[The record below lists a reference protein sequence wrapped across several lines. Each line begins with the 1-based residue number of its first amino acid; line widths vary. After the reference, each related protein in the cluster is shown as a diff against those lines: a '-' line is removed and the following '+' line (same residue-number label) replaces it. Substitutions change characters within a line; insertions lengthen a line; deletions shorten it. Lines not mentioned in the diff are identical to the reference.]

1 MWSGGTFTV
10 SGRLRR
16 ARLRSTR
23 RAVAALLGAA
33 LFTGLLPAPALA
45 LPPDPATAEVGRESV
60 QLESL
65 QQDRPLEGKTL
76 EKNLDRLKADVPAD
90 QAEAPAGTSVAPLAD
105 SGQVTFST
113 SVAAAMASDG
123 DTVTPVEDL
132 PVGLGQAEGQAAPT
146 GTWGVSIDSHA
157 GALALGVNGVLLEID
172 TPSGGSVPVDVQL
185 DYSAFKNLYGADWAS
200 RLKFVQ
206 FPDCYLSTPELEEC
220 QAYTEL
226 ATENDTNS
234 ETATAT
240 IDPAA
245 ASTEA
250 PAADGVSAQLMGAST
265 QADPAGDKAAVGVV
279 DSGDGAGGTFK
290 ASPLAASGKWSTT
303 GSSGA
308 FTWSYPIAVPVAPAG
323 PTPKVSLDYNSQT
336 VDGRTA
342 VTSPQASWIGEG
354 WNYEPGHIERRYRT
368 CQDDTKNMASGTPNN
383 TGSGNKTSDL
393 CWVSY
398 NAVMS
403 LNGSTTELVR
413 VDADT
418 YRPALDDGTRIELK
432 TGGTN
437 GDDNGEYWVVTTV
450 DGTAYHFGLNKVGT
464 GHADTNSVSTVPV
477 FGNHPGEPCH
487 ATAFADSRCGAGKQ
501 QAWRWGLDRIVD
513 VHGNVMV
520 VNWVQESNYYAVRKK
535 FKTPERYHRFAYASS
550 IEYGLRLSDLTKPA
564 AVIEF
569 ATQQRCLQSVE
580 VCSATNF
587 DKTDDPG
594 AYRPWW
600 DTPGNLNCKST
611 SDLCPPF
618 PSFWTQRR
626 LESITTKSERPGQTG
641 LGKVDTYTL
650 HQSFPAEWYDTSPGL
665 WLNSITRR
673 GFGPGDTTGTL
684 QSSDGVSFAQY
695 QVGPRDPLQG
705 RLRDRQLP
713 NLVAG
718 DPRRPGFTRP
728 RIGVVSTEEGG
739 DIEVKYTGGC
749 AAEPATDKERA
760 NGTCFP
766 VRWSP
771 DGDEKKPAKAWFNKY
786 VVASVVETDKVT
798 THGVPVYT
806 QYSYKEPAWSLS
818 DDEFTKP
825 SLRTYSDW
833 RGYREVTTVKGKKNN
848 IKAGDPQAQSTS
860 TTRYFLGV
868 GGAVKDS
875 AGKYT
880 LTADDARPFA
890 GKTAETLTYDRTAGR
905 VIKRVLN
912 FPWLKE
918 TASRAREGEDGTALE
933 PLKAYRTGTS
943 RTDTVQSIGASWQ
956 SVRTTTEVDATY
968 GLPTRSETAV
978 VKPNGT
984 GEAFS
989 EQRCTTYSYVH
1000 NTGAWLIGLASQT
1013 STTATPCAGHATADP
1028 ATELIST
1035 TRSSY
1040 DGLAFGA
1047 TPVKGLATAT
1057 AVNDGTGKCC
1067 SLVTT
1072 STYDDLGRLRSVTK
1086 PGEGTT
1092 ETQFTPSAGGPV
1104 TATTSIRTV
1113 GGRQLA
1119 TTTTFDPGRALPLT
1133 VTDPNGRITRRQ
1145 YDALGRLTAGW
1156 LPSRSSGSQTPSVKI
1171 GYQPAVATS
1180 SATKPAAVTTET
1192 LQDDGTYRRQVA
1204 LYDGLGREVQTQED
1218 AYGPGRIVVD
1228 TYYNDHSLVEE
1239 VTGKYLANGAPTA
1252 ALFERRSDSVVP
1264 NKTRTRYDGLERPV
1278 QVSTYFGST
1287 FKYATYTTYGDNYTK
1302 VDKPGS
1308 TVPVTDTYTD
1318 ALGRVSSVRTYTDAA
1333 GTAKRVTSYGYDARG
1348 NRNKVTDPAGN
1359 IWTYVH
1365 DARHQLIS
1373 QTDPDSGTSSFEY
1386 DDAGRRIKSTNEATA
1401 KSIFTEYDVLGRTTF
1416 VREGNAATTPAQA
1429 ATEATLVKEF
1439 TYDTVAGALG
1449 KPASSTQYQGTAA
1462 YISRVTGYDTE
1473 YHPTG
1478 KQFVIPDTATTK
1490 GLSGTYT
1497 YGYGYTPSGKQLSV
1511 TLPAVGGLAA
1521 ERVVTRYDDEGFA
1534 ESTSGQ
1540 NWYTSDVSYSPFGEP
1555 LRAVSGAQPGRVWT
1569 TNFIDEHTGRLERS
1583 VTDRETTGPHRIADS
1598 RYSYDSSG
1606 LVSSH
1611 ARELTDASGSSWDT
1625 QCFTYDRLGQLV
1637 NAWTSN
1643 IPVTG
1648 KGIGCKSASGTVW
1661 GPRTDG
1667 EPSGA
1672 GGADAADSAADTG
1685 GSPDTS
1691 LTSTLAAASPAAG
1704 TVASGSLSYWQSFT
1718 YDWLGNRA
1726 ALVEHGTTDT
1736 TFTYTYGRTVTGN
1749 GTGPATVVQPHTLQR
1764 VVTTP
1769 TGQGSTYAYDSAG
1782 NTTDRVL
1789 PAAAQNLTWTQE
1801 NRLTTITSGG
1811 VKTTYVYDPEGNR
1824 LLESSSAGATLYLGE
1839 TEVSADATGKVIR
1852 ASRLYSQAGAP
1863 NVVRTALNGAATG
1876 HKLSVLITDNLGTAH
1891 TAVELTGAQT
1901 VTRRESKPFGES
1913 RGAKP
1918 ASWPDKRGYLG
1929 VGIDDAATGLTHLG
1943 AREYDQSTGRFVS
1956 VDPVMEMGDPLQIN
1970 GYAYAGNSP
1979 VAQSDP
1985 TGLCPKE
1992 ICDGYGQHDH
2002 ASQQGSGGS
2011 TGQTTSTGTS
2021 DQPTKGRS
2029 GAEMAA
2035 DKLRHDA
2042 AVQAMAAFLRALW
2055 AKNPEVRVQ
2064 TEYHIPGAGPNKGD
2078 GWADIVMFWNEDIY
2092 IWEVKSAKTAEKD
2105 GPAQLDRY
2113 VNTLNK
2119 IEQKKVFGRT
2129 VHKGWELPQVA
2140 TVDPIDPR
2148 LMVVAQS
2155 TRTRPKTN
2163 RAGAEYQGVVGWW
2176 TRNQSRQAPPGM
2188 EPVPV
2193 WAPVTIQA
2201 WQPTPEQTKTI
2212 GWGAVALTFVY
2223 FAGRIIA
2230 DPIP

>member
-23 RAVAALLGAA
+23 RGVAALLGAA

-45 LPPDPATAEVGRESV
+45 LPPDPATVEVGRESL

-65 QQDRPLEGKTL
+65 QQDLPLEGKSL
-76 EKNLDRLKADVPAD
+76 EKHLDRLKVEVPAD
-90 QAEAPAGTSVAPLAD
+90 QDEAPAGTSVAPSAD
-105 SGQVTFST
+105 TGQVTFAT
-113 SVAAAMASDG
+113 SAPAG
-123 DTVTPVEDL
+123 GTVTPVEDL
-132 PVGLGQAEGQAAPT
+132 PVGLGQAEGQAAPA
-146 GTWGVSIDSHA
+146 GTWSVSIDSHA
-157 GALALGVNGVLLEID
+157 GALAQGVNGVLLEID
-172 TPSGGSVPVDVQL
+172 TPAGGSVPVDVRL

-220 QAYTEL
+220 QAYTDL
-226 ATENDTNS
+226 ATENDTDS

-240 IDPAA
+240 IDAA
-245 ASTEA
+245 ASAEA
-250 PAADGVSAQLMGAST
+250 PAAGGVSTQLMST
-265 QADPAGDKAAVGVV
+265 AVAADPAGDKAAIGVV

-290 ASPLAASGKWSTT
+290 ASPLAASGKWATT
-303 GSSGA
+303 GASGA
-308 FTWSYPIAVPVAPAG
+308 FTWSYPIAVPIAPAG
-323 PTPKVSLDYNSQT
+323 PTPKISLDYNSQT

-354 WNYEPGHIERRYRT
+354 WNYEPGHIERRYRS
-368 CQDDTKNMASGTPNN
+368 CQDDTKDMAAGKPNN
-383 TGSGNKTSDL
+383 VGSDNKTSDL

-403 LNGSTTELVR
+403 LNGQTTELVR

-418 YRPALDDGTRIELK
+418 YRPATDDGTRIELK

-501 QAWRWGLDRIVD
+501 QAWRWGLDRVVD
-513 VHGNVMV
+513 VHGNAMV
-520 VNWVQESNYYAVRKK
+520 VNWVQETNYYAVRKK
-535 FKTPERYHRFAYASS
+535 FKTPERYSRYAYASN
-550 IEYGLRLSDLTKPA
+550 IEYGLRLTDLTKPA
-564 AVIEF
+564 GVVEF

-580 VCSATNF
+580 LCAATNF

-600 DTPGNLNCKST
+600 DTPGNLNCKSG

-673 GFGPGDTTGTL
+673 GFGPGDTTGTPE
-684 QSSDGVSFAQY
+684 SADGVSFAQY
-695 QVGPRDPLQG
+695 QVGPRDPLQS

-718 DPRRPGFTRP
+718 DPHRPGFTRP

-749 AAEPATDKERA
+749 AAEPATDKGSA

-771 DGDEKKPAKAWFNKY
+771 DGEEKKPAKAWFNKY

-806 QYSYKEPAWSLS
+806 QYSYKEPAWSQS

-880 LTADDARPFA
+880 LAADDARPFA
-890 GKTAETLTYDRTAGR
+890 GQTAETLSYDRTAGR
-905 VIKRVLN
+905 VVKRVLT
-912 FPWLKE
+912 FPWAKE
-918 TASRAREGEDGTALE
+918 TASRPREGEDGSTLD
-933 PLKAYRTGTS
+933 PLKAYRTGTA
-943 RTDTVQSIGASWQ
+943 RTDTIQTVGASWQ
-956 SVRTTTEVDATY
+956 GVRTTTDVDTTY
-968 GLPTRSETAV
+968 GLPTRSETSV

-984 GEAFS
+984 GETLS

-1000 NTGAWLIGLASQT
+1000 NTSAWLIGLPSQT
-1013 STTATPCAGHATADP
+1013 RTTATPCTGHATADP
-1028 ATELIST
+1028 ATEVVSIA
-1035 TRSSY
+1035 RSSY
-1040 DGLAFGA
+1040 DDLAFGA
-1047 TPVKGLATAT
+1047 TPVKGLATST
-1057 AVNDGTGKCC
+1057 AVNDGAGNCC
-1067 SLVTT
+1067 ALVTT
-1072 STYDDLGRLRSVTK
+1072 STYDALGRLRTVTK
-1086 PGEGTT
+1086 PGEGTV
-1092 ETQFTPSAGGPV
+1092 ETRFTPADGGPV
-1104 TATTSIRTV
+1104 TATASIQTV
-1113 GGRQLA
+1113 GGRQFT

-1133 VTDPNGRITRRQ
+1133 VTDTNGRVTRRQ

-1156 LPSRSSGSQTPSVKI
+1156 IPSRSSGNQTPSVKF
-1171 GYQPAVATS
+1171 GYQPAMATS

-1192 LQDDGTYRRQVA
+1192 LKDDGTYHKQVT
-1204 LYDGLGREVQTQED
+1204 LYDGLGRQAQSQED
-1218 AYGPGRIVVD
+1218 AFGPGRIVVD
-1228 TYYNDHSLVEE
+1228 TFYNDHGLVEE
-1239 VTGKYLANGAPTA
+1239 KTGKYLAKGSPTT
-1252 ALFERRSDSVVP
+1252 ALFEPRSDGVVP
-1264 NKTRTRYDGLERPV
+1264 SKTRTRYDGMERPV

-1318 ALGRVSSVRTYTDAA
+1318 ALGRVSSVRSYTDAA
-1333 GTAKRVTSYGYDARG
+1333 GTAKRVTTYGYDARG

-1359 IWTYVH
+1359 AWTYAY
-1365 DARHQLIS
+1365 DARGQLVS
-1373 QTDPDSGTSSFEY
+1373 QTDPDSGTSLFEY
-1386 DDAGRRIKSTNEATA
+1386 DAAGRRVRSTNEATA
-1401 KSIFTEYDVLGRTTF
+1401 KSIFTEYDVLGRTTA
-1416 VREGNAATTPAQA
+1416 VREGTATTAPAQ
-1429 ATEATLVKEF
+1429 ATLVKEF
-1439 TYDTVAGALG
+1439 TYDTVAGAVG
-1449 KPASSTQYQGTAA
+1449 KPAASVQYQGSTA
-1462 YISRVTGYDTE
+1462 YTSRVTGYDTE
-1473 YHPTG
+1473 YRPTG
-1478 KQFVIPDTATTK
+1478 KQFVIPDTTATK

-1497 YGYGYTPSGKQLSV
+1497 YGYEYTPTGKRLAV

-1521 ERVVTRYDDEGFA
+1521 ERVVTRYDADGLE

-1540 NWYTSDVSYSPFGEP
+1540 DWYTSDVTYSPFGEP
-1555 LRAVSGAQPGRVWT
+1555 LRVVSGGQPGRVWS

-1598 RYSYDSSG
+1598 RYSYDSAG

-1611 ARELTDASGSSWDT
+1611 ARQLTDASGSAWDT

-1643 IPVTG
+1643 IAVTG
-1648 KGIGCKSASGTVW
+1648 KGVGCKSAAGTVW

-1672 GGADAADSAADTG
+1672 GGADASDTAADTT
-1685 GSPDTS
+1685 GSPDAS
-1691 LTSTLAAASPAAG
+1691 LTSTLASAAPASG
-1704 TVASGSLSYWQSFT
+1704 TVATGGASYWQSFT
-1718 YDWLGNRA
+1718 YDWIGNRA
-1726 ALVEHGTTDT
+1726 SLVDHGTTDT
-1736 TFTYTYGRTVTGN
+1736 TSAYTYGRTVAGN
-1749 GTGPATVVQPHTLQR
+1749 GTAPATIAQPHTLQR
-1764 VVTTP
+1764 IATTP
-1769 TGQGSTYAYDSAG
+1769 AGPGSTYAYDSAG
-1782 NTTDRVL
+1782 NTTDRDL
-1789 PAAAQNLTWTQE
+1789 PSGSQDLTWTQE
-1801 NRLTTITSGG
+1801 NRLATVTTAVG
-1811 VKTTYVYDPEGNR
+1811 KTTYVYDPEGNR
-1824 LLESSSAGATLYLGE
+1824 LLESSSTGATLYLGE
-1839 TEVSADATGKVIR
+1839 TEVTTDATGKVTR
-1852 ASRLYSQAGAP
+1852 ASRLYDQTGAP
-1863 NVVRTALNGAATG
+1863 NVVRTALNGATTG
-1876 HKLSVLITDNLGTAH
+1876 HKLTVLITDNLGTAH

-1901 VTRRESKPFGES
+1901 VTRRESKPYGES
-1913 RGAKP
+1913 RGTKP
-1918 ASWPDKRGYLG
+1918 SSWPNKRGYLG
-1929 VGIDDAATGLTHLG
+1929 VGVDDTATGLTHLG

-1956 VDPVMEMGDPLQIN
+1956 VDPVMEMDDPLQIN

-1979 VAQSDP
+1979 IAQSDP
-1985 TGLCPKE
+1985 TGLCPKD
-1992 ICDGYGQHDH
+1992 ICDGYGQHDS
-2002 ASQQGSGGS
+2002 ASQGGGNTGSTGS
-2011 TGQTTSTGTS
+2011 TGQSSGSGTTEK
-2021 DQPTKGRS
+2021 PTKGRT

-2055 AKNPEVRVQ
+2055 AKNPDVRVE
-2064 TEYHIPGAGPNKGD
+2064 TEVHIPGAGPKGD
-2078 GWADIVMFWNEDIY
+2078 GFADIVMYFNEDIF
-2092 IWEVKSAKTAEKD
+2092 IWEVKSAKTAEEA

-2119 IEQKKVFGRT
+2119 IEQKKTFGRT

-2148 LMVVAQS
+2148 LMLVAQS
-2155 TRTRPKTN
+2155 TRSRPNTN
-2163 RAGAEYQGVVGWW
+2163 RAGPEYKGIVGWW
-2176 TRNQSRQAPPGM
+2176 TRNQSKKAPPGM

-2193 WAPVTIQA
+2193 WAPIPIQA

-2212 GWGAVALTFVY
+2212 GWGAVALTFLYV
-2223 FAGRIIA
+2223 AGRIVA